1 MIQAV
6 IFDKHLY
13 TKRQCHT
20 WLRHHGL
27 NRIKNINIHE
37 TLNYFRCRI
46 REPNES
52 LYHYRTR
59 NIHNGIKIV
68 MQFPKY

>member
-13 TKRQCHT
+13 TKRQCDA
-20 WLRHHGL
+20 WLRHHNL
-27 NRIKNINIHE
+27 RKIKPTHE

>member
-13 TKRQCHT
+13 TKRQCDT

-27 NRIKNINIHE
+27 NRIKEIHE

-46 REPNES
+46 RPVNQN
-52 LYHYRTR
+52 LYNYRTR
-59 NIHNGIKIV
+59 NIHNGIKII

>member
-1 MIQAV
+1 MTQAV
-6 IFDKHLY
+6 IFNKHLY
-13 TKRQCHT
+13 TKRQCDT
-20 WLRHHGL
+20 WLRDHNL
-27 NRIKNINIHE
+27 QRIKNIHE

-59 NIHNGIKIV
+59 NIHNGIKII